1 MAKQIPTKQSMAA
14 SAKTGGVNGITVGV
28 GELAG
33 RALLGRGIGT
43 AAGGLVAAATET
55 GTTRDTMAI
64 MAIERAV
71 NEATGGSG
79 A

>member
-1 MAKQIPTKQSMAA
+1 MAKSIPSKKSTMNAA
-14 SAKTGGVNGITVGV
+14 KFGGINGITVGI

-43 AAGGLVAAATET
+43 AAGGILAAATET
-55 GTTRDTMAI
+55 GNTRDTMAL
-64 MAIERAV
+64 MAVERAV

>member
-1 MAKQIPTKQSMAA
+1 MAKSIPSKKSVSQ
-14 SAKTGGVNGITVGV
+14 SAKFGGVNGVTVGV

-43 AAGGLVAAATET
+43 AVGGIVAAATET
-55 GTTRDTMAI
+55 GTTRDTMSLIAV
-64 MAIERAV
+64 ERAV
-71 NEATGGSG
+71 NELTGGSG